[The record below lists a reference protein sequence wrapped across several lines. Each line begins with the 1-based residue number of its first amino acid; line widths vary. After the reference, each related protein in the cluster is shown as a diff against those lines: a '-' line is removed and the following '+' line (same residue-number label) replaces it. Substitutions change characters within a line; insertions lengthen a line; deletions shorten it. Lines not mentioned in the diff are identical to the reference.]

1 MTISSTLLANQRT
14 ELVYSPFIVNLI
26 KTRGEYSKYSTSKP
40 DGEAT
45 RMRAEEI
52 VAMWKASGAKE
63 QPFLTRPSGS
73 KPERPVV

>member
-1 MTISSTLLANQRT
+1 MHDYLANQRT
-14 ELVYSPFIVNLI
+14 ELAYSPFIVNLI

-45 RMRAEEI
+45 RMRADEI
-52 VAMWKASGAKE
+52 VAMWKNSGAKD
-63 QPFLTRPSGS
+63 QPFLTRTSGS